1 MEIYKIFIFFFD
13 KKITNIIF
21 FKTKNSNLLEYFCL
35 FEKFQGYFCLL
46 LFLGDIVNFFFL
58 SLKRAF
64 FQLKTW
70 KEHCLKKKKKKKG
83 VQGILS
89 IESQTQQT
97 NTNLT
102 ITCKWS

>member
-46 LFLGDIVNFFFL
+46 LFLGDIVKFFF
-58 SLKRAF
+58 KF
-64 FQLKTW
+64 
-70 KEHCLKKKKKKKG
+70 KEGIFPIKNLEGTLLKKKG